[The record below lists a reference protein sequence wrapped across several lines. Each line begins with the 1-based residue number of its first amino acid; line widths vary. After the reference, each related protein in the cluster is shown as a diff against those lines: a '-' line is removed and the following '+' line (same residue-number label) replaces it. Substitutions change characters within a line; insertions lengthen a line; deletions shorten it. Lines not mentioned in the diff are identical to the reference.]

1 MRGAADGIDVAG
13 MANSSQNSGSDPEF
27 LEDVDEEPTEDQV
40 IEYAE
45 FLGMDLKTE
54 EHLLWIAR
62 EGVAAP
68 VPHPWKTCTEKG
80 EVFYFNFETSE
91 SSWDHP
97 SDAHYRDLLEK
108 HRKGLQ
114 GDEKQQGPVEAG
126 PSKPAD
132 AKEEE
137 DADSFVSEMVE
148 ESEAENDKGHQSKE
162 KEGSEGSPWSASSA
176 SDAGEAAEGKVPGS
190 GHSSCEKLGSAQSAN
205 GAGENAKAN
214 GTRET
219 VEKPGAGIGL
229 GSKVEAALNDK
240 ELSEV
245 SEDFRS
251 DWGAPSPLGSSAPGL
266 LNPAPHSLEVSAS
279 DVGSVLGPGTPQAAP
294 VKSWA
299 VLKED
304 VTKLMQVLSSM
315 EKMRQ
320 NQTAYLQRLRG
331 SELKS

>member
-1 MRGAADGIDVAG
+1 
-13 MANSSQNSGSDPEF
+13 MASSSQNSGSEPEF

-108 HRKGLQ
+108 HRKGLAT

-126 PSKPAD
+126 PPKRAD

-137 DADSFVSEMVE
+137 DAESFVSEMVE
-148 ESEAENDKGHQSKE
+148 ESEAENDKGHQTKE
-162 KEGSEGSPWSASSA
+162 TEGSEGSVRSSA
-176 SDAGEAAEGKVPGS
+176 SDAGKEAAEDS
-190 GHSSCEKLGSAQSAN
+190 GSCEKLAAQSAGN
-205 GAGENAKAN
+205 GAGENSENAATD
-214 GTRET
+214 TRET

-229 GSKVEAALNDK
+229 GRAPEAALSDK

-245 SEDFRS
+245 SEDFPS
-251 DWGAPSPLGSSAPGL
+251 DWGAPSPLGSSAPGSGL
-266 LNPAPHSLEVSAS
+266 LYPAPHSLEVSAS
-279 DVGSVLGPGTPQAAP
+279 DVTSVLGPGTPQAAP

-304 VTKLMQVLSSM
+304 VAKLMQVLSSM
-315 EKMRQ
+315 EKIRQ

-331 SELKS
+331 GAN